1 MKNKFI
7 CFLLLIIIIGSA
19 ILIYKIEQ
27 TTAYDPEMYNQ
38 VYKEFEEITN
48 MNTTTKID
56 ISSVSSS
63 MPQETVYISKNET
76 SSNRYT
82 TIAAINIPK
91 INISYPVINDYS
103 EENLNIAPTKYAGP
117 EPNTIGNFVIVGH
130 NNWNKSF
137 FSNLHKLEKGDIV
150 ELTDTNYK
158 KLTYKIQDKYEVDQ
172 YDFSCL
178 NQDTNGKIELTLI
191 TCIKNQKNKRLIIKC
206 IAD

>member
-7 CFLLLIIIIGSA
+7 CFLLLIIIIGSS
-19 ILIYKIEQ
+19 ILIHKINQ
-27 TTAYDPEMYNQ
+27 TTAYDPEIYNQ
-38 VYKEFEEITN
+38 VYSEFEEITKRS
-48 MNTTTKID
+48 TTTKID

-63 MPQETVYISKNET
+63 IPKETIYISKNES
-76 SSNRYT
+76 SSNRYK
-82 TIAAINIPK
+82 ISGAINIPK
-91 INISYPVINDYS
+91 INVSYPIINDYS
-103 EENLNIAPTKYAGP
+103 EENLNIAPTKFAGP
-117 EPNTIGNFVIVGH
+117 EPNTVGNFVIVGH

-137 FSNLHKLEKGDIV
+137 FSNLHKLENGDVV
-150 ELTDTNYK
+150 ELTDKNGK
-158 KLTYKIQDKYEVDQ
+158 KITYTVYDKYEVDQ